1 MQKHWQQHTK
11 PTQNNMLIITE
22 TTLRQIIAEELDKE
36 TDQKIAAAY
45 FNSSPQGLHFAEMM
59 ASEDLQRR
67 IKQHYETV
75 KRFITYAEANWPS
88 GFGWYPGVAE
98 YDDAEK
104 IDDMSLRLGFRTGTR
119 AMAKEFNKMFHL
131 AWTQYEN
138 PNKMGNT
145 QENWDA
151 LKQWAGL

>member
-1 MQKHWQQHTK
+1 
-11 PTQNNMLIITE
+11 MLIITE

-151 LKQWAGL
+151 LKQWAGM

>member
-1 MQKHWQQHTK
+1 
-11 PTQNNMLIITE
+11 MLIITE

-36 TDQKIAAAY
+36 TDQKITAAY

-88 GFGWYPGVAE
+88 GFGWYPGVPE
-98 YDDAEK
+98 YDEAEK

>member
-1 MQKHWQQHTK
+1 
-11 PTQNNMLIITE
+11 MLIIKE

-45 FNSSPQGLHFAEMM
+45 FNSAPQGLTFAEMM

-67 IKQHYETV
+67 IKQHYEAV
-75 KRFITYAEANWPS
+75 KRFITYAEDNWPS
-88 GFGWYPGVAE
+88 GFGWYPGVPE
-98 YDDAEK
+98 HDDAAK
-104 IDDMSLRLGFRTGTR
+104 IDDMSLRIGSQTGTR
-119 AMAKEFNKMFHL
+119 AMARDFNKMFNF

-145 QENWDA
+145 QENWEA
-151 LKQWAGL
+151 LKQWVGL

>member
-1 MQKHWQQHTK
+1 
-11 PTQNNMLIITE
+11 MLIITE

-36 TDQKIAAAY
+36 TDQKNAAAY
-45 FNSSPQGLHFAEMM
+45 FNSAPQGLYFAEMM

-88 GFGWYPGVAE
+88 GFGWYPGVPE
-98 YDDAEK
+98 YDEAEK
-104 IDDMSLRLGFRTGTR
+104 IDDMSLRLGSRTGTR

-138 PNKMGNT
+138 PGIMGNT